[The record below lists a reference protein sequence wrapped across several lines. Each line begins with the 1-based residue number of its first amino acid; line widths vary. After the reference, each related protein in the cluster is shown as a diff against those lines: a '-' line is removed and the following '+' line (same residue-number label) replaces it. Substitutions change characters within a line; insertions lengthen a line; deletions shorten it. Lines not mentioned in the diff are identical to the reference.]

1 MRAFVSAGDGDSTSP
16 RVLAKR
22 PRVMPTRQRGLVT
35 GLRPLV
41 FWLALAGTITSAG
54 ALVLAAAVT
63 AAPLPAAPQAAACSR
78 ACPTPPPPSQTI
90 DISVNPP
97 HGPAGD
103 SFSVDYR
110 ILPTCSD
117 TVEFFFAG
125 QLAATGAFGSD
136 CNAFATLTPPGGSAP
151 GAYTVSAISC
161 PGGGTCDQ
169 STRATTTYTI
179 DPAAT
184 PTPTVG
190 PTPTPKPTPTANPTP
205 KPTPRPTPT
214 P

>member
-16 RVLAKR
+16 TVLAKR

-35 GLRPLV
+35 GLRTLV

-63 AAPLPAAPQAAACSR
+63 AAPLPAAPLAAAPLSAARQPAAPLSAACSR

-90 DISVNPP
+90 DISVNPT

-110 ILPTCSD
+110 ILPTC
-117 TVEFFFAG
+117 
-125 QLAATGAFGSD
+125 
-136 CNAFATLTPPGGSAP
+136 
-151 GAYTVSAISC
+151 
-161 PGGGTCDQ
+161 
-169 STRATTTYTI
+169 
-179 DPAAT
+179 
-184 PTPTVG
+184 
-190 PTPTPKPTPTANPTP
+190 
-205 KPTPRPTPT
+205 
-214 P
+214 